1 MTPHRGRDERGALR
15 TTLSG
20 ADALAQG
27 VIAAGAS
34 LVTGYAGTPA
44 TSVMTSLL
52 KYSTEETL
60 RVEWTSNE
68 KVAVEMAFGA
78 SVAGSRSVL
87 CVKSVGLNI
96 ALDPLMAMNLTG
108 CNAGFVLLVGDDPGG
123 WGSQNEQDTR
133 SLALAAKLPALEPVS
148 ALEGREA
155 VIEAFHLSEEFS
167 LPVIVRFT
175 SPFAAC
181 KVTSK
186 SGQAFVRASVA
197 SAKRPFNRHV
207 VLPVDVVPFHRRLH
221 QKLKRIE
228 TRFEKSPFNHE
239 QGEGPYGV
247 IAAGYAFSKMMDVLN
262 APVPQ
267 ELRVFNL
274 GTFFP
279 MPAASLIAF
288 LKKVKGVLV
297 LEETD
302 PLVER
307 RVRSLAQEHGLVL
320 PVCGRDTSH
329 LPYAGELFDA
339 HIAAALNR
347 FCPKLSIPEEGER
360 SRSMISRQSLCEGCP
375 YIPTFDALL
384 EALSRTGGRDHAL
397 IVGEPGCMV
406 RGQLP
411 PYELLD
417 VKTSLGSSIGMATGI
432 ALTLAKHHE
441 KKRVVAL
448 CGDSSFLHSDLNA
461 LLDASRA
468 GVSLLVL
475 ILDNGTTAL
484 SGGQPHPASPR
495 DARGKPRPAVDMAT
509 LARGCGART
518 GETISVYA
526 KDRLMAA
533 MESGLREKGLSVIVA
548 SGPCPRYEK

>member
-1 MTPHRGRDERGALR
+1 MSTSL
-15 TTLSG
+15 TG

-27 VIAAGAS
+27 VIEAGVS
-34 LVTGYAGTPA
+34 LVTGYAGAPA
-44 TSVMTSLL
+44 TSVVNSLL
-52 KYSTEETL
+52 KHSTEESL
-60 RVEWTSNE
+60 RIEWTTNE

-108 CNAGFVLLVGDDPGG
+108 CNAGFVILLGDDPGG

-133 SLALAAKLPALEPVS
+133 ALALAAKLPVLEPVS
-148 ALEGREA
+148 VPQGKEA
-155 VIEAFHLSEEFS
+155 VLEAFQLSEEWS

-175 SPFAAC
+175 SPFAAG
-181 KVTSK
+181 KATEEWRQPGALNTAA
-186 SGQAFVRASVA
+186 SGL
-197 SAKRPFNRHV
+197 RPLNRYV

-221 QKLKRIE
+221 QKLKSIE
-228 TRFEKSPFNHE
+228 TRFGESPFNHE
-239 QGEGPYGV
+239 QGEGTDGV
-247 IAAGYAFSKMMDVLN
+247 IAAGFAFSKMMEVLK
-262 APVPQ
+262 ARVP
-267 ELRVFNL
+267 EKLRVFGL

-279 MPAASLIAF
+279 LPTARLSAF
-288 LKKVKGVLV
+288 LKKVRRVLV

-307 RVRSLAQEHGLVL
+307 GVRSLAQEQGLTL

-329 LPYAGELFDA
+329 VPYGGEVFGT

-347 FCPKLSIPEEGER
+347 FCPSLSVPEEGER
-360 SRSMISRQSLCEGCP
+360 TRSMISRESLCEGCP

-384 EALSRTGGRDHAL
+384 EALSGMGGRDRAV

-411 PYELLD
+411 PYDLLD
-417 VKTSLGSSIGMATGI
+417 VKTSLGSSIGMAAGI
-432 ALTLAKHHE
+432 ALTMARHGE
-441 KKRVVAL
+441 NKRVVAL
-448 CGDSSFLHSDLNA
+448 CGDSSFFHSDVNA
-461 LLDASRA
+461 LLDAARA
-468 GVSLLVL
+468 GVSMLVL

-495 DARGKPRPAVDMAT
+495 DARGKPRPAVDMAA
-509 LARGCGART
+509 LARASGVRT
-518 GETISVYA
+518 AETIEVHS
-526 KDRLMAA
+526 KDRLRAA
-533 MESGLREKGLSVIVA
+533 IVTGLNAEGISVIVA
-548 SGPCPRYEK
+548 SGPCPRYDKNRNA

>member
-1 MTPHRGRDERGALR
+1 MS
-15 TTLSG
+15 TTLTG

-27 VIAAGAS
+27 VIAAGVS
-34 LVTGYAGTPA
+34 LVTGYPGAPA
-44 TSVMTSLL
+44 TSVVNSLL
-52 KYSTEETL
+52 KHSTEETL

-78 SVAGSRSVL
+78 SVAGSRSLL

-108 CNAGFVLLVGDDPGG
+108 CNAGFVILVGDDPGG

-133 SLALAAKLPALEPVS
+133 SLALAAKLPVLEPVS
-148 ALEGREA
+148 VPQGREA
-155 VIEAFHLSEEFS
+155 VIEAFHLSEEWS

-175 SPFAAC
+175 SSFVAGKGTFAPE
-181 KVTSK
+181 K
-186 SGQAFVRASVA
+186 AFVPASGA
-197 SAKRPFNRHV
+197 SAKRPFNRYV
-207 VLPVDVVPFHRRLH
+207 VLPVDVVPFHHRLH
-221 QKLKRIE
+221 QKLKSVE
-228 TRFEKSPFNHE
+228 TRFEESPFNHE

-247 IAAGYAFSKMMDVLN
+247 IAAGYAFSKMMDVLK
-262 APVPQ
+262 APVPE
-267 ELRVFNL
+267 ELRVFGL

-279 MPAASLIAF
+279 MPAARLSAF
-288 LKKVKGVLV
+288 LRKVERVLV

-307 RVRSLAQEHGLVL
+307 RVRSLAQEQGLTL

-329 LPYAGELFDA
+329 LPYAGELFGA
-339 HIAAALNR
+339 HLAAALNR
-347 FCPKLSIPEEGER
+347 FCPTLSIPEEGER
-360 SRSMISRQSLCEGCP
+360 PRSMISRQSLCDGCP

-384 EALSRTGGRDHAL
+384 EALSGMGGRDRAV

-411 PYELLD
+411 PYGLLD

-441 KKRVVAL
+441 NKRVVAL
-448 CGDSSFLHSDLNA
+448 CGDSSFLHSDVNA
-461 LLDASRA
+461 LLDAARA

-495 DARGKPRPAVDMAT
+495 DARGKPRSAADMAT
-509 LARGCGART
+509 LIRGSGVRT
-518 GETISVYA
+518 VETIGVQS
-526 KDRLMAA
+526 KDRLKDAI
-533 MESGLREKGLSVIVA
+533 ETGLKGEGISVIVA